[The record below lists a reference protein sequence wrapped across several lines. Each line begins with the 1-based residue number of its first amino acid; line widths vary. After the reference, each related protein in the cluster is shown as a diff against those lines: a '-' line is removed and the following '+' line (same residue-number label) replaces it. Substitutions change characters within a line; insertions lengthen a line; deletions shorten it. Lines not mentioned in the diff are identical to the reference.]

1 MHVEE
6 YRDKLIKAFH
16 DSGHD
21 ELITF
26 VPVADEKEINSL
38 RDLLTLCRYPLRS
51 SGEWIHEPEGFDHCE
66 GYTCS
71 NCKRSFYVRV
81 PYFAEY
87 KYCPECGAY
96 MYEEIDRKAVIKIKE
111 IEKSRGD

>member
-26 VPVADEKEINSL
+26 VPVADDNEINSL
-38 RDLLTLCRYPLRS
+38 RDLLTLCRFPVRARGKWIVTNQDS
-51 SGEWIHEPEGFDHCE
+51 DGIHEIECPICKCIKGGDFRPYITVTFDSLPLFCD
-66 GYTCS
+66 S
-71 NCKRSFYVRV
+71 
-81 PYFAEY
+81 
-87 KYCPECGAY
+87 CGA
-96 MYEEIDRKAVIKIKE
+96 DL
-111 IEKSRGD
+111 RGEHERNNI